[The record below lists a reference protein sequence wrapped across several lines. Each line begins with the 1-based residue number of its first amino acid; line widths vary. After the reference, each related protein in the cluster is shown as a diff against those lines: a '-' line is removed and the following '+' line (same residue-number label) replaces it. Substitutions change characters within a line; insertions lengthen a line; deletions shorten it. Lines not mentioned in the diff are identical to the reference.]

1 MKDSSLVIWLVSLIA
16 GILCA
21 KFAYLSP
28 VRAVPFVIGGITIF
42 TYGIYKTKKRE
53 IATAGTANL
62 ISSILL
68 MGGIGIFSMSMS
80 FRNVSTL
87 PQGEYLFSGTVI
99 DYTPTSSGD
108 KSLVNFS
115 TLQLPDKNGKT
126 ITNIPIQNINGLI
139 TIRDVSMI
147 DYGSK
152 VSGKV
157 HLQPLDAKG
166 NFRNDDYMAYLKSKD
181 IIALGYT
188 TDNAVVVN
196 GESISLFPVMHRL
209 RDRLEAGVEKSS
221 LSSPAKAFIISVVL
235 GDRSYL
241 TMEDR
246 QQFADAGIS
255 HIFAVSG
262 MHVGILAMFILVLL
276 SLFLKDKA
284 RKWKFLIPLPLIWF
298 YVLLTGA
305 SPSTI
310 RAGVMLTIG
319 LTAMFLQRKNL
330 PIVTLLWA
338 VLLIL
343 CFNPKALFDIGFQ
356 LSVVCVGSLI
366 LLSQPLNF
374 IHHRSHPHLY
384 KVVSLVSVTLIAT
397 FSSWIICAFYFH
409 RFSIMFLPANI
420 VAVPLLPVY
429 LILAIIYFLFWSCGI
444 DIVFLADILSWSYE
458 KFLVMVEFFNSLS
471 VPIKNINI
479 SLPSV
484 FLWLTGIGLLAYYL
498 YKERFRSRWWIPSA
512 FFLAALCL
520 IPFAKESVLDG
531 FIIQKNS
538 EAITVVGYSGN
549 DEVLHTFEPGT
560 VSSINF
566 SGRKIIAI
574 DRDPGASLSDLN
586 LRESDIIILGNGI
599 GDEIYNLRDKI
610 AKDLA
615 PNTKVML
622 HPSIHWRREKKLRE
636 ESPMP
641 LYSLRYDGPYH
652 YFTEDP
658 TD

>member
-28 VRAVPFVIGGITIF
+28 VSAVPFVIGGITIF

-53 IATAGTANL
+53 IATAGKANL

-80 FRNVSTL
+80 LRNVSTL

-99 DYTPTSSGD
+99 DYTPTSSGE

-115 TLQLPDKNGKT
+115 TLQLLDKNSKT

-221 LSSPAKAFIISVVL
+221 LSSPAKAFIISVAL

-241 TMEDR
+241 TMADR

-262 MHVGILAMFILVLL
+262 MHVGMLAMFILVLL

-374 IHHRSHPHLY
+374 IHHRSHPRLY

-444 DIVFLADILSWSYE
+444 DIGFLADILSWSYE

-520 IPFAKESVLDG
+520 IPFAKESMLDG

-636 ESPMP
+636 ESPIP